1 MKILKYEEYYNWEI
15 LAQEFLEHIKNPM
28 ISESEESE
36 LGFQEIVSRIFK
48 RLGIIKD
55 DVGKEISFNL
65 GLVTTF
71 GTGVK
76 LIYPVV
82 SNLISNMRLE
92 INPTKEDVVLLC
104 ITIISIIYL
113 RNKKDAPISADDIK
127 NKLNAELSMKFGNPR
142 IFVGRFVKCFKSIF
156 IFLQKFPKL
165 FGVALGN
172 ILDMFS
178 YTSILIP
185 IMNAIGMFCKT
196 QQLTPDT
203 LMGNLLSLGVG
214 ISTITGKS
222 LINYIKGK
230 FNKKDDSDNQIED
243 ELSQSPKLIQEQ

>member
-1 MKILKYEEYYNWEI
+1 MKILKYQEYNNFEV
-15 LAQEFLEHIKNPM
+15 LAQQFLEQIKNP
-28 ISESEESE
+28 IVSESEESN
-36 LGFQEIVSRIFK
+36 GDFNDIVSRIFK
-48 RLGIIKD
+48 RLQIIKG
-55 DVGKEISFNL
+55 DVSDKVSFNV

-76 LIYPVV
+76 LMFPIV

-92 INPTKEDVVLLC
+92 INPTKEDIVLLC
-104 ITIISIIYL
+104 ITIMAIMYL
-113 RNKKDAPISADDIK
+113 RHKKDAPISADDIK

-142 IFVGRFVKCFKSIF
+142 LFVGKFVKCFNSIYV
-156 IFLQKFPKL
+156 FLSKFPKL
-165 FGVALGN
+165 FGVALSN

-196 QQLTPDT
+196 QELTPDN

-214 ISTITGKS
+214 ITTITAKS
-222 LINYIKGK
+222 LFDYVKNKIGKGDEK
-230 FNKKDDSDNQIED
+230 SFSMDSEKP
-243 ELSQSPKLIQEQ
+243 ETPKLIQEQ